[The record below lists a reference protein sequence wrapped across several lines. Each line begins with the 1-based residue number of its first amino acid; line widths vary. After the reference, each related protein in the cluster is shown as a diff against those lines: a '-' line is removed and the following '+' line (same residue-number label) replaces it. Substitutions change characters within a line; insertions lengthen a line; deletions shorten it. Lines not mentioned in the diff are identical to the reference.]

1 MPKLK
6 SSETPTASHASS
18 GEQVASG
25 SQRTSKPQTCNLI
38 LLGPPGAGKGTQAHA
53 IAGRLGLRHISS
65 GELFRQ
71 NMQKQT
77 PLGLQAKVH
86 YDKGEYVPDHLVI
99 AMVRE
104 ELSLDNFAKG
114 TVLDGFPR
122 TVTQAEALEE
132 LLAELGQEIGAAIVL
147 ITKAEEIVERAQGR
161 RVCPEGHTFHTV
173 KNPPA
178 VAGRCDVDGLPLQQR
193 VDDRPET
200 VRKRIATYN
209 AQTKPL
215 LEFYADRHL
224 LRSIDGSGSIEDVT
238 EKIECVLSE
247 IGLQ

>member
-1 MPKLK
+1 MSMLT
-6 SSETPTASHASS
+6 SSETPTASHASP
-18 GEQVASG
+18 GQQVAAG
-25 SQRTSKPQTCNLI
+25 SPPTNEPQTRNLI
-38 LLGPPGAGKGTQAHA
+38 LLGPPGAGKGTQALA
-53 IAGRLGLRHISS
+53 LAERLGLRHISS

-99 AMVRE
+99 AMVKE
-104 ELSLDNFAKG
+104 ELSLDNFERG

-132 LLAELGQEIGAAIVL
+132 MLAELGQEIGAAIVL
-147 ITKAEEIVERAQGR
+147 VTKSEEIVERAQGR
-161 RVCPEGHTFHTV
+161 RVCPEGHTFHTE

-178 VAGRCDVDGLPLQQR
+178 IAGRCDVDGLPLKQR

-200 VRKRIATYN
+200 VLKRIDTYN
-209 AQTKPL
+209 VRTKPL
-215 LEFYADRHL
+215 LAFYADRDVMH
-224 LRSIDGSGSIEDVT
+224 SIDGSGAIEDVT
-238 EKIECVLSE
+238 EKIESVLSE